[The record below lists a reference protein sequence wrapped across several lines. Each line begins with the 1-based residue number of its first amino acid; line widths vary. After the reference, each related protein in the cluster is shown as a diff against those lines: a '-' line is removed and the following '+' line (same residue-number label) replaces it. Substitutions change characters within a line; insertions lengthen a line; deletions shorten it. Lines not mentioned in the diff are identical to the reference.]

1 MVLNNLYIKRIT
13 NKINAAIRRNQ
24 TDIVVASAYQPSTTL
39 PASIVVLTMN
49 LDMLFP
55 YLAPKPAIDN
65 RFPDSGYLVS
75 DCTVLTLQKALRP
88 AKAIAY
94 VQIAHDPSTL
104 PRG

>member
-24 TDIVVASAYQPSTTL
+24 TTIVASAYQSSTTL
-39 PASIVVLTMN
+39 PASLILTRN
-49 LDMLFP
+49 LDMHFP
-55 YLAPKPAIDN
+55 YLAPKPALDH

-75 DCTVLTLQKALRP
+75 DCSVLTVQKALRP
-88 AKAIAY
+88 AKAIAH

-104 PRG
+104 ARG